1 MAERRS
7 FVALAAAG
15 LAAPFAAAAT
25 SALARP
31 ALAQPNWPA
40 RPVRLI
46 VAWPPGGSVDTIAR
60 ILQPRLQEAIGQPI
74 VIDNKGG
81 ASGSIGGAEA
91 ARAAPDGY
99 TWLLA
104 YDTTATNETVMRLS
118 YKTMEAFAPVSLV
131 ATGPLC
137 MVAHKDQPYQSF
149 RDVVE
154 AAKRKPGDINYA
166 TSGAGGL
173 AHVATTLLQQQ
184 GGFQITHVPYRGAGP
199 AVQDAMAGHVPLF
212 MSNVVA
218 ISQHIKSGGAL
229 RPLGVT
235 TPGETPHVPGVPS
248 FAQQGFSG
256 FEAPTWWA
264 MQAPARVPAPIVAR
278 MHEALTR
285 VLADADVKAKME
297 EQGADVV
304 ASSPEE
310 CGRFIRSEIE
320 KWGKVIRDNNIRAD
334 S

>member
-1 MAERRS
+1 MHRRS
-7 FVALAAAG
+7 FLALTAAS
-15 LAAPFAAAAT
+15 LAAPCV
-25 SALARP
+25 AR
-31 ALAQPNWPA
+31 AQANWPN
-40 RPVRLI
+40 RPIRLI

-60 ILQPRLQEAIGQPI
+60 ILQPRLQEVLGQPL

-81 ASGSIGGAEA
+81 ASGSIGAAEA

-104 YDTTATNETVMRLS
+104 YDTTATNETVMRLP
-118 YKTMEAFAPVSLV
+118 YKTLEAFAPVSLV

-137 MVAHKDQPYQSF
+137 MVAHKDQPYRSF

-154 AAKRKPGDINYA
+154 AAKRKPGDISYA
-166 TSGAGGL
+166 TSGVGGL

-184 GGFQITHVPYRGAGP
+184 GGFKLDHVPYRGAGP

-212 MSNVVA
+212 MSNVVV
-218 ISQHIKSGGAL
+218 ISQHIKAGTL

-248 FAQQGFSG
+248 FAQQGFGG

-264 MQAPARVPAPIVAR
+264 LLAPARVPAPIVQR
-278 MHEALTR
+278 MHQALSG
-285 VLADADVKAKME
+285 VLADPEVKEKIE

-304 ASSPEE
+304 ASTLEE
-310 CGRFIRSEIE
+310 CGRFIRAEIE